1 VDAEQSGPSSLKDGG
16 TEAGP
21 KEKRQCG
28 VALLLAEVFTEEGSR
43 ECRLY
48 SPELSAMSRVSLT
61 SPRVLYTEKT
71 LRNQTCLPK
80 LPPPVKQHLMSHHPV
95 VGWTLRHTLHSKG
108 LLVCKDRNHWEC
120 TAWESEGLQQ
130 NGGKHLWPAQW

>member
-1 VDAEQSGPSSLKDGG
+1 MDAEQSGPSSLKDGG

-95 VGWTLRHTLHSKG
+95 PATRVVSGWGGVDAKAHSSLQGALG
-108 LLVCKDRNHWEC
+108 L
-120 TAWESEGLQQ
+120 
-130 NGGKHLWPAQW
+130 